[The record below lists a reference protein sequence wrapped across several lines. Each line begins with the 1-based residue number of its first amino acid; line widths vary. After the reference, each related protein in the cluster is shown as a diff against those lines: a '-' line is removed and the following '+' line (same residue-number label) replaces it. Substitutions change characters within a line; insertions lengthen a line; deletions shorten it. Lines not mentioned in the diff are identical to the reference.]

1 MMIDLVIPKQC
12 LIPVAPPKSLG
23 PDILIRKL
31 NFLLGERAVDF
42 VIVVLTVQF
51 VGVEDGDDDG
61 GKGDVEGDLSPEVCI

>member
-51 VGVEDGDDDG
+51 VGVEDGDDDS